1 MLKNSVF
8 YYVHSHLANLFS
20 VAVPLLKTKHL
31 LGYGIWGGFP
41 TESTF
46 TLAQK
51 LPATPKRGCFLS
63 NRSSLMLNPSVSVK
77 WTMCKQPW
85 AWSKLSYPNSKKA
98 LCFTGYLSRGNLW
111 FNCLTIQG
119 EMTFD
124 HGTYALE
131 KPAERLFLEH
141 FYRSNATLSGSFK
154 KKQKRM

>member
-1 MLKNSVF
+1 MLSIQQVVFDVKSVRLGKMDH
-8 YYVHSHLANLFS
+8 VQTAMGM
-20 VAVPLLKTKHL
+20 VKTL
-31 LGYGIWGGFP
+31 IPEF
-41 TESTF
+41 
-46 TLAQK
+46 
-51 LPATPKRGCFLS
+51 
-63 NRSSLMLNPSVSVK
+63 
-77 WTMCKQPW
+77 
-85 AWSKLSYPNSKKA
+85 KKA